1 MRLMK
6 QKELDEEMSTPE
18 LAGEVLKIDCLPS
31 CTRICFNVIVLPEP
45 GSCKIVKADKQQ
57 ILHDAESKT
66 TQKFVQ
72 KEGFVLGSC

>member
-45 GSCKIVKADKQQ
+45 GSCKIAKADKQVS
-57 ILHDAESKT
+57 LHDDESKT
-66 TQKFVQ
+66 AQKFVQ